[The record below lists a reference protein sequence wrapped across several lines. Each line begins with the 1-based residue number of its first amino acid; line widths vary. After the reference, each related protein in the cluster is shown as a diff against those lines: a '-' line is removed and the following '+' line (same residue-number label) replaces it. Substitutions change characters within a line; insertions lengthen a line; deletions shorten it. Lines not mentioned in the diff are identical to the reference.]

1 MGTLMPLEPMLSAHL
16 DSNDVATSQSNFP
29 CADLANAWRRFP
41 LSRNQ
46 GGSRIRSSLGGR
58 ISVCLLDCVGWQG
71 PLRSVKY
78 FRKLVPRR
86 RESLWHLRCTRT
98 ESRARFLQASAIA
111 RNQPWAWLFDW
122 PQYR

>member
-1 MGTLMPLEPMLSAHL
+1 MSEPIDQTFLAL
-16 DSNDVATSQSNFP
+16 LGECLAKVVAFP
-29 CADLANAWRRFP
+29 K
-41 LSRNQ
+41 SR
-46 GGSRIRSSLGGR
+46 GSRIPSSLDLR

-86 RESLWHLRCTRT
+86 RESLWHLRCTKT

-111 RNQPWAWLFDW
+111 RNQPGAWLFDW